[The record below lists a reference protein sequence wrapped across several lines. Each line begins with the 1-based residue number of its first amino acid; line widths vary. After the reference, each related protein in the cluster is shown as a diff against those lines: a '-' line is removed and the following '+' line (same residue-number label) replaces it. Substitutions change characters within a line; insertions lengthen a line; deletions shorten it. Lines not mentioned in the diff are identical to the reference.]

1 MEIINGFIRIN
12 SIVKILDE
20 SYGSIS
26 IVIYID
32 YINLLVLCVTNETTT
47 SDKNI
52 RYDLKSPTDLI
63 LPSVSEIDNKTVK
76 NYISNLLEYT
86 TILGN
91 IDNIYSKYSKG
102 FKEDFEY
109 RDEVGELKKDTYTT
123 KIKDENNEEQFK
135 ISITKYTNH
144 LKHQINNYFNPLKD
158 YKLNIIQY
166 TYDDYPNPDRAIS
179 KNITEFFI
187 KVGIY
192 INSSDKEYSNKLLS
206 VSGYGFLIGF
216 VDIGFTNNTEDHKDE
231 KTIEFDPF
239 VINFKTYNTKYG
251 LRLTVEE
258 YNRTEIKTKI
268 SKDFEN
274 QIPIWQNEAIQ
285 LCKETFTRFRNLKI
299 VTNLP
304 EPIKKES

>member
-1 MEIINGFIRIN
+1 MEIINGFVEVN

-63 LPSVSEIDNKTVK
+63 LPSVYEKENNNKTVQ
-76 NYISNLLEYT
+76 NYISQLLKYT
-86 TILGN
+86 DILNN
-91 IDNIYSKYSKG
+91 IDNIYTKYSNGFTEVLKYKDDAKVLKEEPYQSKYTESK
-102 FKEDFEY
+102 EQ
-109 RDEVGELKKDTYTT
+109 LKR
-123 KIKDENNEEQFK
+123 
-135 ISITKYTNH
+135 SITNKYNY
-144 LKHQINNYFNPLKD
+144 LKGQINNYFNPLKE
-158 YKLNIIQY
+158 YKLNILQY
-166 TYDDYPNPDRAIS
+166 SYDEYKNPDPAIS
-179 KNITEFFI
+179 KNIIEYFI

-192 INSSDKEYSNKLLS
+192 INSSDKEYSNKLLNI
-206 VSGYGFLIGF
+206 SGYGILIGI
-216 VDIGFTNNTEDHKDE
+216 VDIGFSNNTEDHKDE

-251 LRLTVEE
+251 LRLTEKE
-258 YNRTEIKTKI
+258 YNRTEIQVKI

-304 EPIKKES
+304 KPI